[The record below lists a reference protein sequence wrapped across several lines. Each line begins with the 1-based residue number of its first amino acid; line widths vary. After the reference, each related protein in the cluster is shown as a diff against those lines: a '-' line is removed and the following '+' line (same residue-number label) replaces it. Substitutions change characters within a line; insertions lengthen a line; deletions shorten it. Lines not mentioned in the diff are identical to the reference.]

1 MRRKRT
7 IRNVTRVN
15 TGANTGSGN
24 CPCRRSG
31 REFPALRRPVAGR
44 ERSDLVLARHRAPVA
59 RVGCSNRKVAKDEVL
74 VAQLQGASFRVAGE
88 EFGGA
93 SGILWLKPCSSSRG
107 SATCPL
113 ISTTPPS
120 GRRRTPKRARL
131 WSTGLRTRSLRLK
144 EPPAQAPPQTVGC
157 GGALAGLR
165 TTVAR

>member
-93 SGILWLKPCSSSRG
+93 SGILWLKPYSPSRG

-113 ISTTPPS
+113 IST
-120 GRRRTPKRARL
+120 TPKRARL